1 MKLQRFGP
9 VLRNGARLV
18 IVLAAMTMLA
28 AQPAPAFA
36 QPATPSALYRV
47 TFNATWSQ
55 ASHPHPDGPASFP
68 GNAHFSP
75 LIGATHSADVH
86 FWALGELASAGIEQ
100 MAETG
105 GTSGL
110 REEIAAAGSDA
121 LDLLQGGGA
130 QSPGDAS
137 VQRFQAD
144 LDHPLVTLV
153 TMIAPSPDWFVGVH
167 GLSLLDEQGAWRE
180 TITVTLIPYD
190 AGSDDGIDY
199 RSANAEPATHQPIA
213 NMQGVA
219 PFSNEPIGTFT
230 FERIYEVNLPLVL
243 GL

>member
-9 VLRNGARLV
+9 ILWLGAWLV
-18 IVLAAMTMLA
+18 IALTTVIILV
-28 AQPAPAFA
+28 AQSMPALA

-55 ASHPHPDGPASFP
+55 ASHPHPDGAASFP
-68 GNAHFSP
+68 DNAHFSP
-75 LIGATHSADVH
+75 LIGATHSEDAH
-86 FWALGELASAGIEQ
+86 FWAPGELASSGIEQ

-105 GTSGL
+105 GISGL
-110 REEIAAAGSDA
+110 REEISAAGSDA

-130 QSPGDAS
+130 QSPGDAT

-153 TMIAPSPDWFVGVH
+153 TMVAPSPDWFVGVH

-180 TITVTLIPYD
+180 TITVTLTAYD
-190 AGSDDGIDY
+190 AGSDDGVDY

-213 NMQGVA
+213 NMRGMA

-230 FERIYEVNLPLVL
+230 FERIYEVILPLVV
-243 GL
+243 GS

>member
-1 MKLQRFGP
+1 MKLQRMSP
-9 VLRNGARLV
+9 ILWKGARLV
-18 IVLAAMTMLA
+18 IALTAVTLLA
-28 AQPAPAFA
+28 AQPMPALA

-55 ASHPHPDGPASFP
+55 ASHPHPNGAASFP

-75 LIGATHSADVH
+75 LIGATHNTDVQ
-86 FWALGELASAGIEQ
+86 FWAPGELASPGIEQ

-105 GTSGL
+105 GTSKL
-110 REEIAAAGSDA
+110 REEISAAGSDA

-130 QSPGDAS
+130 QSPGDAF

-153 TMIAPSPDWFVGVH
+153 AMIAPSPDWFVGVH

-190 AGSDDGIDY
+190 AGSDDGVDY
-199 RSANAEPATHQPIA
+199 RSADVEPATHQMIA

-219 PFSNEPIGTFT
+219 PFSSEPIGTFT
-230 FERIYEVNLPLVL
+230 FERIYEVILPLVV
-243 GL
+243 GS